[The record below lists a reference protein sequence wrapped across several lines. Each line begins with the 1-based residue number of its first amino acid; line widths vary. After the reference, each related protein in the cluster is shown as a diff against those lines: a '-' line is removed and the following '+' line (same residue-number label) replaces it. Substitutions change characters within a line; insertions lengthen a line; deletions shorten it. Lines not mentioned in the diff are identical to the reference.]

1 MANPA
6 GAISQDKPFAG
17 RRIVVTRA
25 RKQADGLAQR
35 IEALGGEV
43 IEFPTI
49 EIQPP
54 TSFADLDRAV
64 RQIDSYQWIIFT
76 SVNSVEPFLERL
88 KLAAKTTGDLGQA
101 QVVAIGSE
109 TAKRLSVAGVAVS
122 LTPGRFQAEGI
133 LESLIPADL
142 AGKRVLIPRA
152 AKARDVLPDTLRQW
166 GARVDVVEVYRT
178 VAPAFDAAA
187 IRHRLHQGEVDVVT
201 FTSSST
207 VSNFV
212 QLCGGGSLASI
223 VGRALVASI
232 GPITAQTIAELGG
245 QVTVLAREF
254 TIDGLV
260 NALVDHFSGGKN

>member
-6 GAISQDKPFAG
+6 GAISQGKPLAG

-25 RKQADGLAQR
+25 RKQAGGLAQR

-54 TSFADLDRAV
+54 ASFADLDHAV

-76 SVNSVEPFLERL
+76 SVNGVAPFLERL
-88 KLAAKTTGDLGQA
+88 ELAAKTAADLPHA

-109 TAKRLSVAGVAVS
+109 TAKRLSSAGVAVT
-122 LTPGRFQAEGI
+122 LVPGRFQAEGI
-133 LESLIPADL
+133 LESLKPADL
-142 AGKRVLIPRA
+142 VGKRVLIPRA

-166 GARVDVVEVYRT
+166 GAHVDVVEAYRT

-187 IRHRLHQGEVDVVT
+187 IRQRLHQGEVDLVT

-232 GPITAQTIAELGG
+232 GPITAQTIEELGG

>member
-1 MANPA
+1 MAIPA
-6 GAISQDKPFAG
+6 GAISQEKPLAG

-25 RKQADGLAQR
+25 RQQAGGLAQR
-35 IEALGGEV
+35 IEALGGEA

-54 TSFADLDRAV
+54 TSFAALDGAV
-64 RQIDSYQWIIFT
+64 RQISTYQWIIFT

-88 KLAAKTTGDLGQA
+88 KLAAKATGDLRHA

-109 TAKRLSVAGVAVS
+109 TAKWLSAAGVGV
-122 LTPGRFQAEGI
+122 TVIPGRFQAEGI
-133 LESLIPADL
+133 LESLNPVEL
-142 AGKRVLIPRA
+142 VGKRVLIPRA

-166 GARVDVVEVYRT
+166 GASVDVVEAYRT

-187 IRHRLHQGEVDVVT
+187 IQQQLQRGAIDMVT

-223 VGRALVASI
+223 VGNAALASI
-232 GPITAQTIAELGG
+232 GPITAQTIEELGG
-245 QVTVLAREF
+245 QVSVMAQEF

-260 NALVDHFSGGKN
+260 RAMVDHFSGGKN